1 MRYSSCTSTSYAC
14 RTADKYNN
22 KYISSRSIN
31 LTSISRHPSHHT
43 FLERNRYIFYLKC
56 KLIQYICQLFNNI
69 LLPPIIAHYS
79 RSLLYTMGKRLAPTC
94 FHRRLGL
101 ERKSMLPHPLA
112 VFSVLRLSSD
122 SYSRLLRVSALM

>member
-22 KYISSRSIN
+22 KYISRRSIN
-31 LTSISRHPSHHT
+31 LASISISQHPSHHT
-43 FLERNRYIFYLKC
+43 FLERNRYIFQLKSKWYSTC
-56 KLIQYICQLFNNI
+56 VFNNI
-69 LLPPIIAHYS
+69 LPSSHSALRPESIVYYGKETSANLF
-79 RSLLYTMGKRLAPTC
+79 SLMTGSA
-94 FHRRLGL
+94 
-101 ERKSMLPHPLA
+101 SQMLPHPLA